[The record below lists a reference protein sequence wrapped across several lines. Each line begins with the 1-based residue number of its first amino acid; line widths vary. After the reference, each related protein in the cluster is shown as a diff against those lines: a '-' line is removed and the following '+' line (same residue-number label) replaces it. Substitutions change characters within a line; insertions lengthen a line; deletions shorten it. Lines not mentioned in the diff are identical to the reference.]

1 MNKNGM
7 EIVIGVLIKY
17 TGDDIKAVIPDTV
30 KIIGE
35 KAFADSLVE
44 EVVLP
49 DSVTSIAD
57 CAFENCTSLTSTK
70 IPDSVTSIGENA
82 FEGCASLKQE

>member
-7 EIVIGVLIKY
+7 EIVNGVLVKY

-35 KAFADSLVE
+35 KAFADSLIE
-44 EVVLP
+44 EVILP
-49 DSVTSIAD
+49 DL
-57 CAFENCTSLTSTK
+57 F
-70 IPDSVTSIGENA
+70 
-82 FEGCASLKQE
+82 QR

>member
-1 MNKNGM
+1 MNKNDM
-7 EIVIGVLIKY
+7 EIVNGVLVKY
-17 TGDDIKAVIPDTV
+17 TGDYTKVVIPDTV

-49 DSVTSIAD
+49 DSVT
-57 CAFENCTSLTSTK
+57 
-70 IPDSVTSIGENA
+70 VIG
-82 FEGCASLKQE
+82 